1 MTNLKIGDSETHR
14 TLNDIKLTV
23 TVQERTHV
31 ADGVVA
37 LTLVSADPMVALPAW
52 SAGAHIDVFTDGS
65 IVRQYSLCGDPRNAD
80 SYRIGV
86 LRDEGGRGGSKF
98 IHDEVRV
105 GSELTIRGP
114 RNHFELTQSDRYAF
128 IAGGIGITPILPMI
142 LQVKEQGAEWT
153 LLYGGRTRSSM
164 AFLRCLEEEGPHVVA
179 WPQDESGVPD
189 LHRVLGQLDRRV
201 SIYACGPE
209 PLLVAVEQT
218 CQELGLAAPRVE
230 RFKPVDTPAHSVD
243 SSFVVEL
250 QQSSKILTVGHD
262 ASILQTLESVGVMV
276 PFSCRQGTCGTCETA
291 VLGGEVDHRDS
302 ILTDDE
308 KAANDTM
315 MICVSRG
322 RGKLTLDL

>member
-1 MTNLKIGDSETHR
+1 MTNTKQGDSETHR
-14 TLNDIKLTV
+14 TLNDTKLRV
-23 TVQERTHV
+23 SVQERTQV

-37 LTLVSADPMVALPAW
+37 LTLVSADPVVALPAW
-52 SAGAHIDVFTDGS
+52 SAGAHIDVFTDGD
-65 IVRQYSLCGDPRNAD
+65 IVRQYSLCGDPKSAE
-80 SYRIGV
+80 SYKIGV
-86 LRDEGGRGGSKF
+86 LRNAEGRGGSKF
-98 IHDEVRV
+98 IHDEVSV

-114 RNHFELTQSDRYAF
+114 RNHFELAQSDRYVF

-153 LLYGGRTRSSM
+153 LLYGGRSRSSM
-164 AFLRCLEEEGPHVVA
+164 AFLRGLEEEGPRVVV

-189 LHRVLGQLDRRV
+189 LHRVLGSLDSQV

-209 PLLVAVEQT
+209 PLLRAVERA
-218 CQELGLAAPRVE
+218 CQELNLAAPRVE
-230 RFKPVDTPAHSVD
+230 RFTPVDTPSDSVD

-250 QQSSKILTVGHD
+250 QQSNRIVTVGHD
-262 ASILQTLESVGVMV
+262 ASILQTLESVGVTV